1 MLRAVLSLCAIVLA
15 FAANPAEAQGRKAL
29 VVGIGEYASLPPV
42 VRSSGD
48 ASAMQEELQRL
59 GFEAELVLDA
69 TAADLEGAFAR
80 FVSGLQRDDLAVVY
94 FSGHS
99 TGWPGDY
106 LLLPT
111 DAPAQGASREE
122 IRSVG
127 GIGLHV
133 VAEQIRAAGARA
145 QVLFVDACRGDPYA
159 ASQQG
164 LAPSTCGDA
173 GRQMPEGSFVLFS
186 ASAGQRALDRLSEQD
201 QDPHSLFTRVLLRR
215 LPEVSSVVRLARVV
229 RDEVV
234 ESAASV
240 NWEQRPA
247 YLDELVGPPVRL
259 VPRER
264 APREAAVPPE
274 RLPPQR
280 EAEPLPAPEPAP
292 RRRAAFQC
300 GSFEP
305 GPPAFDCRS
314 ARTAVE
320 IAICRDPR
328 LGSCDRALN
337 DVFEQAQGR
346 LGRRAPAL
354 RVEQDRW
361 LPVRDACAREG
372 RAGFEAVAECVG
384 RVYDKRIA
392 ELARIGEADTTA
404 SVPRAPVSPSFDCR
418 YARTSVERSICADPA
433 LASLDRE
440 MAALFGEALNRA
452 PARAL
457 EADQNDWRAERDAC
471 ARSGRSVE
479 PCVEDAYRNRIR
491 ELRAIV
497 AGR

>member
-1 MLRAVLSLCAIVLA
+1 
-15 FAANPAEAQGRKAL
+15 
-29 VVGIGEYASLPPV
+29 
-42 VRSSGD
+42 
-48 ASAMQEELQRL
+48 
-59 GFEAELVLDA
+59 
-69 TAADLEGAFAR
+69 
-80 FVSGLQRDDLAVVY
+80 
-94 FSGHS
+94 
-99 TGWPGDY
+99 
-106 LLLPT
+106 
-111 DAPAQGASREE
+111 
-122 IRSVG
+122 
-127 GIGLHV
+127 
-133 VAEQIRAAGARA
+133 
-145 QVLFVDACRGDPYA
+145 
-159 ASQQG
+159 
-164 LAPSTCGDA
+164 
-173 GRQMPEGSFVLFS
+173 
-186 ASAGQRALDRLSEQD
+186 
-201 QDPHSLFTRVLLRR
+201 
-215 LPEVSSVVRLARVV
+215 VSSVTRLARVV

-234 ESAASV
+234 DLAVSV

-264 APREAAVPPE
+264 APREAAIPPE

-300 GSFEP
+300 GAFEP

-314 ARTAVE
+314 ARTSVE
-320 IAICRDPR
+320 IAICRDAR

-337 DVFEQAQGR
+337 DMFDRAQAR
-346 LGRRAPAL
+346 LGRRAPEL
-354 RVEQDRW
+354 RRAQDQW

-372 RAGFEAVAECVG
+372 RAGFEAVVECVG
-384 RVYDKRIA
+384 RTYDERIA

-404 SVPRAPVSPSFDCR
+404 SVPRAPANPSFDCR
-418 YARTSVERSICADPA
+418 YARTPVERSICADPG

-440 MAALFGEALNRA
+440 MASLFGEALNRA

-471 ARSGRSVE
+471 ARTGRSIE
-479 PCVEDAYRNRIR
+479 SCVEGAYRTRIR